1 MNSASLLETIP
12 LLKTQFDWAN
22 LIFHFT
28 FKSARPF
35 FFILLS
41 GFCLCGVQLTLIIAC
56 NYYTLQEN
64 DELLEAVGRKLS
76 RLTSYD
82 AQKRLDHCSKRGE
95 PRKTSFLSYP
105 DLITAHQLIFCNAE
119 TLHNTLHPLLRSGL
133 FSLTQQFISVNAQRC
148 ERQDIII
155 IVISC
160 FNFFKTLFLN
170 EHYQFLQKRNM
181 KAYSNFCIR
190 RQQSFIDGWFMLVH
204 M

>member
-1 MNSASLLETIP
+1 MDKLNKTEKANTYTV
-12 LLKTQFDWAN
+12 LK
-22 LIFHFT
+22 
-28 FKSARPF
+28 
-35 FFILLS
+35 
-41 GFCLCGVQLTLIIAC
+41 

-119 TLHNTLHPLLRSGL
+119 TLHNTLHPLLRIPSCTATITPQRLIFSITQL
-133 FSLTQQFISVNAQRC
+133 FILLCTAVSVNAQRC

-155 IVISC
+155 IG
-160 FNFFKTLFLN
+160 
-170 EHYQFLQKRNM
+170 FLQKRNM